1 MYVHVLV
8 ASTAQEVFTADRCYF
23 AVAVPADQDQ
33 VRDRKFARR
42 HFAPAIVDRPAKGI
56 KVKSSTTRSPRCV
69 AVRREPFC
77 FRQSTAHS
85 YRAQTRSF

>member
-23 AVAVPADQDQ
+23 AVAVPADQDL
-33 VRDRKFARR
+33 VRDRKFVRR

-56 KVKSSTTRSPRCV
+56 KVKSSTTRKS
-69 AVRREPFC
+69 AVRRGSARAFC
-77 FRQSTAHS
+77 SRQSTAHS